1 MIRRPPRSTLFPY
14 TTLFRSQA
22 FDEGSSFR
30 FGKTIQRIHEVHVR
44 PAAFEE
50 SGELFAQ
57 RLVVICPCGFVF
69 SDPLVFFLDEG
80 FLFLRENEL
89 RERHGLSFSRTRAS

>member
-30 FGKTIQRIHEVHVR
+30 FGKAIQRIHEVHVR
-44 PAAFEE
+44 TAAFEE

-57 RLVVICPCGFVF
+57 CLVVIWSCAFLFG
-69 SDPLVFFLDEG
+69 DLLVFFLHEG
-80 FLFLRENEL
+80 FLFLREKQL
-89 RERHGLSFSRTRAS
+89 RERHALSFSRTRHS